1 MYIRHIS
8 VIKSCFLI
16 SSRHEFPF
24 SFVPKIS
31 SILTPRLLDLF
42 PGIVAILDRQV
53 SRRALDGTGRIFKV
67 SLRWR
72 RRVRKCRFPDKPIRF
87 DYSPR
92 RCINIRFLFEIE
104 VLKFYGITTIN
115 FSPLLFL
122 RSYCHFYFCFSLVFS
137 FLFFYSM
144 LHLRAS
150 PRVLSFYG
158 SVILY
163 YEIVLY
169 YMACNIQKYLVW
181 YECRVVRKKIAYD
194 KDNLYFSFFHLFL
207 LYYAYN
213 VLSYFL
219 Y

>member
-137 FLFFYSM
+137 FLLFDVTFTGKSSSTFFLWKRYFI
-144 LHLRAS
+144 LRNSA
-150 PRVLSFYG
+150 
-158 SVILY
+158 ILY
-163 YEIVLY
+163 GL
-169 YMACNIQKYLVW
+169 
-181 YECRVVRKKIAYD
+181 
-194 KDNLYFSFFHLFL
+194 
-207 LYYAYN
+207 
-213 VLSYFL
+213 
-219 Y
+219 